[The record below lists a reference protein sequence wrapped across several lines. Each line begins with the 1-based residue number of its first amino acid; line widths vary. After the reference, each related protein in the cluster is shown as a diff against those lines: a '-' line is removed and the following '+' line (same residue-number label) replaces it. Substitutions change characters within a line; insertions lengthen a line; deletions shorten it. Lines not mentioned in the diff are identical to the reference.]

1 MAQSGFWHCYDPGYD
16 LGVTLEAMENIMRS
30 LLKLTTAAALLAAT
44 SVASHA
50 AIKEISYPAIKVEL
64 PPVHTPDAAFEKM
77 RRELLDVIAKKDA
90 KALSTFVGSTFV
102 WLSGGGVSGQFDFG
116 RDALHNFKVV
126 FGLREAGQDADLP
139 TVEDAVWE
147 SLGAF
152 ANDRTYYAAGDTLV
166 CGPTAATIADQ
177 AGFDRA
183 RQRIAADDSTEWF
196 FVITDTPATATPGG
210 PGAPIGRAS
219 GKTALPVLKA
229 HPPVPDGE
237 QGPPATHVQVLLP
250 AGKPGWIP
258 VSAARPMVSDR
269 LCYSATPSGDWK
281 ITAFDHAE

>member
-1 MAQSGFWHCYDPGYD
+1 MPIKQSGAIAGGWQRHHTIVRVAKGQNMVHDYSSSQTNRANKPREGSTTCLRRRSELAQSGFWHCYDPGYD

-64 PPVHTPDAAFEKM
+64 TPVHTPDAAFEKM

-147 SLGAF
+147 SLEAF
-152 ANDRTYYAAGDTLV
+152 ANDRTYYAADHTARHTGRHTL
-166 CGPTAATIADQ
+166 TARVRSWRITFC
-177 AGFDRA
+177 FD
-183 RQRIAADDSTEWF
+183 S
-196 FVITDTPATATPGG
+196 
-210 PGAPIGRAS
+210 
-219 GKTALPVLKA
+219 L
-229 HPPVPDGE
+229 
-237 QGPPATHVQVLLP
+237 
-250 AGKPGWIP
+250 
-258 VSAARPMVSDR
+258 ARPALSPRMLPSYAGHAGETAR
-269 LCYSATPSGDWK
+269 RMNLCRGL
-281 ITAFDHAE
+281 